1 MDEAGRVL
9 ERVLHN
15 GETESSIAPAEL
27 PSTAFDAGR
36 GIMSE
41 AQPDRAEGVRQMLEL
56 YDEETN
62 LSCVGEVNLGRAST
76 APVAPVEFLVS
87 GGEAE
92 HGNTGGRGS
101 FEVPQVRPRRGPP
114 IGLSSES
121 ANVPENHPVTAACFL
136 NRSKKLTAGNETASV
151 ASSARRIRGS
161 GNIGRASAG
170 AHLHVL

>member
-1 MDEAGRVL
+1 ML

-62 LSCVGEVNLGRAST
+62 LSCVGEVNLGPAST
-76 APVAPVEFLVS
+76 APVGFLVS

-92 HGNTGGRGS
+92 HGNTGGGGS
-101 FEVPQVRPRRGPP
+101 FEVPQVGPRRGPP
-114 IGLSSES
+114 NGVSSES

-161 GNIGRASAG
+161 GNIGCASAG